1 MEPKSRSTA
10 PGWRCRDLGHSTS
23 LRLDQRGASQRIGR
37 ITSTNEH
44 PPYDDI
50 STSLAQNLAKE
61 DPMYYQVVSQCVQSL
76 KTVEVLLDKADQFAS
91 AKQFDVRELLNG
103 RLAPDMKPLISQV
116 QSACDYVK
124 AAAAW
129 LSGQTP
135 PKHEDNEQTLEE
147 LRARVRKTVDLA
159 ESVHEAQYEGA
170 EGRKVSLSWV
180 PGKVIGGED
189 YLLQITIPNVYF
201 HIAMTYAVLRNG
213 GVDVGKMDFLGPMNF
228 VEA

>member
-1 MEPKSRSTA
+1 
-10 PGWRCRDLGHSTS
+10 
-23 LRLDQRGASQRIGR
+23 
-37 ITSTNEH
+37 
-44 PPYDDI
+44 
-50 STSLAQNLAKE
+50 
-61 DPMYYQVVSQCVQSL
+61 MYYQVVSQCVQSL
-76 KTVEVLLDKADQFAS
+76 KTVEVLLDKAEQFAA
-91 AKQFDVRELLNG
+91 AKQFDVRVLLNG
-103 RLAPDMKPLISQV
+103 RLAPDMKPLIYQV

-147 LRARVRKTVDLA
+147 LRARVRKTVDFA
-159 ESVHEAQYEGA
+159 ESVGKAQYEGA

-228 VEA
+228 VQA

>member
-1 MEPKSRSTA
+1 
-10 PGWRCRDLGHSTS
+10 
-23 LRLDQRGASQRIGR
+23 
-37 ITSTNEH
+37 
-44 PPYDDI
+44 
-50 STSLAQNLAKE
+50 
-61 DPMYYQVVSQCVQSL
+61 MYYQVISQCTQSL
-76 KTVEVLLDKADQFAS
+76 KNLETCLDKAEQHAA
-91 AKQFDVRELLNG
+91 AKKFDVG
-103 RLAPDMKPLISQV
+103 VHMTSRLAPDMQHFIYQV

-135 PKHEDNEQTLEE
+135 PKHEDNEQTLED
-147 LRARVRKTVDLA
+147 LRARVRKTVDFV
-159 ESVHEAQYEGA
+159 ESVRKAQYEGA
-170 EGRKVSLSWV
+170 EDRKVSLSWV